1 MQTLRETRAAR
12 VLTIRE
18 LAEAAGVSTRTIV
31 QVEAGQIVPRFA
43 TLKKIAAALG
53 VEPAEIVEFA
63 AAIEAAA
70 RGEEA
75 A

>member
-1 MQTLRETRAAR
+1 M
-12 VLTIRE
+12 TIRE
-18 LAEAAGVSTRTIV
+18 LAEVAGVSTRTIV

-43 TLKKIAAALG
+43 TLKKIAAALD
-53 VEPAEIVEFA
+53 VEPREITEFA
-63 AAIEAAA
+63 AAIEAVA

>member
-1 MQTLRETRAAR
+1 MQTLREARAAR
-12 VLTIRE
+12 VMTIRE
-18 LAEAAGVSTRTIV
+18 LAEVASVSTRTIV

-43 TLKKIAAALG
+43 TLKKIAAALD
-53 VEPAEIVEFA
+53 VEPREITEFA

>member
-18 LAEAAGVSTRTIV
+18 LATAAGVSTRTIV

-53 VEPAEIVEFA
+53 VEPAEITEFA
-63 AAIEAAA
+63 AAIEETS
-70 RGEEA
+70 RGKEA